1 MNQQLTNAPKGQG
14 VAGAE
19 RSGNTPFP
27 PYVFSKH
34 IPMSDATCD
43 ATDDW
48 NVMMDPE
55 NVRGDLVMALFRTS
69 TEEDTTLID
78 LGHGRYREAPH
89 ECTVHRLI
97 GFTVESRDFIR
108 FVDREEVE
116 RIIGEGTVGDL
127 EDAMDEEANW

>member
-1 MNQQLTNAPKGQG
+1 MTQQLVIAPNAQG
-14 VAGAE
+14 SAGAE
-19 RSGNTPFP
+19 GSGNTPFP
-27 PYVFSKH
+27 HYTFSDH

-55 NVRGDLVMALFRTS
+55 NVRGDLVMALFRAR
-69 TEEDTTLID
+69 TEEDTTLIN
-78 LGHGRYREAPH
+78 LGHGLYREVPH

-97 GFTVESRDFIR
+97 GFTVESRDFRR

-116 RIIGEGTVGDL
+116 RIIGEGRVGDL